1 MLGLGG
7 DLISFAVCPLIQKP
21 KAATV
26 RRELFK
32 DPLNWC
38 RGENVSSAFSPHEP
52 RFPRDA
58 VNRITIDG
66 LNES

>member
-1 MLGLGG
+1 MLGLGD
-7 DLISFAVCPLIQKP
+7 DLIRFVVYPLIQKP

-38 RGENVSSAFSPHEP
+38 RCGYRV
-52 RFPRDA
+52 RM
-58 VNRITIDG
+58 
-66 LNES
+66 